1 MTIEKMLDRTLER
14 QSEKS
19 QNSEIG
25 VLGERLYDIFYSLEL
40 LTKKLHVL
48 PFVVLNNSIYYAVNR
63 EDGSVIQ
70 FAPSFNNLLDL
81 KVIDTL
87 EKLLYDANVTNITLH
102 NAIMAFLSTQT
113 LVIDHTSAVLIPM
126 NILSDNEYGKVG
138 VLFVETN
145 EEGARELFDCF
156 GANDFDLKLAGTFTP
171 TGLEIAVFPEKLWQ
185 VEMYLRI
192 SKTVCFDLRKELV
205 NGDTLIVTNDVMKLF
220 LKINDVVVESE
231 KEAELEDDVD
241 SEIDPTS
248 ID

>member
-1 MTIEKMLDRTLER
+1 MTIEKMLERTLER
-14 QSEKS
+14 QSEKL

-25 VLGERLYDIFYSLEL
+25 VLGERLFDVFYSLEL
-40 LTKKLHVL
+40 LTKKLQVL
-48 PFVVLNNSIYYAVNR
+48 PFVILNNSVYYAVNR

-70 FAPSFNNLLDL
+70 FAPSFDSLLDL

-87 EKLLYDANVTNITLH
+87 EKLLYDADVANITLH
-102 NAIMAFLSTQT
+102 NAIMAFLATQT
-113 LVIDHTSAVLIPM
+113 LVIEHTGAVLIPM
-126 NILSDNEYGKVG
+126 NILSDNEYGKIG

-171 TGLEIAVFPEKLWQ
+171 TGLEIAYFPEKFWQ
-185 VEMYLRI
+185 IELCLRI

-205 NGDTLIVTNDVMKLF
+205 DGDTLIVTNDVMKLF
-220 LKINDVVVESE
+220 LKINDAVTESK
-231 KEAELEDDVD
+231 KEDELEDDAD

>member
-25 VLGERLYDIFYSLEL
+25 VLGERLFDIFYSLEL

-63 EDGSVIQ
+63 EDSTVIQ
-70 FAPSFNNLLDL
+70 FAPSLNSLLDL

-145 EEGARELFDCF
+145 EESARELFDCF

-171 TGLEIAVFPEKLWQ
+171 TGLKIAVFPEKLWQ
-185 VEMYLRI
+185 VELYLHI

-205 NGDTLIVTNDVMKLF
+205 DGDTLIVTNDVMKLF
-220 LKINDVVVESE
+220 LKINDAVVESK
-231 KEAELEDDVD
+231 KEGELEDDAD

>member
-1 MTIEKMLDRTLER
+1 M
-14 QSEKS
+14 
-19 QNSEIG
+19 
-25 VLGERLYDIFYSLEL
+25 
-40 LTKKLHVL
+40 
-48 PFVVLNNSIYYAVNR
+48 VLNNSVYYAVNR
-63 EDGSVIQ
+63 EGGSVIQ
-70 FAPSFNNLLDL
+70 FAPSFDSLLDL

-87 EKLLYDANVTNITLH
+87 EKLLYDADVTNITLH
-102 NAIMAFLSTQT
+102 NAIIAFLATQT
-113 LVIDHTSAVLIPM
+113 LVIEHTGAVLIPM

-171 TGLEIAVFPEKLWQ
+171 TDLEIASFPEKFWQ
-185 VEMYLRI
+185 IELYLRI

-205 NGDTLIVTNDVMKLF
+205 DSDTLIVTNDVMKLF
-220 LKINDVVVESE
+220 LKINDAVVKSE
-231 KEAELEDDVD
+231 KEDELEDDAD

>member
-1 MTIEKMLDRTLER
+1 M
-14 QSEKS
+14 
-19 QNSEIG
+19 
-25 VLGERLYDIFYSLEL
+25 
-40 LTKKLHVL
+40 
-48 PFVVLNNSIYYAVNR
+48 VLNISVYYAVNR
-63 EDGSVIQ
+63 EDSSVIQ
-70 FAPSFNNLLDL
+70 FAPSFNSLLDL

-87 EKLLYDANVTNITLH
+87 EKLLYDANVNNIALH

-205 NGDTLIVTNDVMKLF
+205 DGDTLIVTRDVMDLF
-220 LKINDVVVESE
+220 LKINEVVIEAE

-241 SEIDPTS
+241 SEIDSMS
-248 ID
+248 IN

>member
-25 VLGERLYDIFYSLEL
+25 VLGERLFDIFYSLEL
-40 LTKKLHVL
+40 LTKKLQVL
-48 PFVVLNNSIYYAVNR
+48 PFVILNNSVYYAVSK
-63 EDGSVIQ
+63 EDNTVIQ
-70 FAPSFNNLLDL
+70 FAPSFNSLLDL

-87 EKLLYDANVTNITLH
+87 EKLLYDANVSNITLH
-102 NAIMAFLSTQT
+102 NAIMTFLSTQT

-171 TGLEIAVFPEKLWQ
+171 TGLEIAFFPEKLWQ
-185 VEMYLRI
+185 VELYLRI
-192 SKTVCFDLRKELV
+192 SKIICFDLKRELS
-205 NGDTLIVTNDVMKLF
+205 NGDALIVTNDVMDLF
-220 LKINDVVVESE
+220 IQINDAVTESE
-231 KEAELEDDVD
+231 KEDELEDDVD